1 MSTAPASSKSLHG
14 FSSLTRG
21 AQVSAMTEAKSE
33 RTASPS
39 AATLSVSNR
48 TVASRSSRQP
58 RLSFASLAPS
68 SENDHPKKLKSDATE
83 ENPPHREEVPVSVKE
98 GEEAEEE
105 DEEEEVKRTWNLRPR
120 KAFGGLKKG
129 NGVIHAEACAGG
141 ASEVKNQKSG
151 GVMEP
156 KSNRQRGIPAESPGL
171 GGVELTNENHRLW
184 VALSRDEIEED
195 VFSMSGSRPSRRPR
209 KRTKTLQKH
218 MDVLSPGLCLV
229 GMNADCF
236 RVSNSPAKR

>member
-1 MSTAPASSKSLHG
+1 MTDLNPKS
-14 FSSLTRG
+14 
-21 AQVSAMTEAKSE
+21 EAKSE
-33 RTASPS
+33 RTTSPS
-39 AATLSVSNR
+39 AETVAVSNR

-58 RLSFASLAPS
+58 RLSFSTLAPS
-68 SENDHPKKLKSDATE
+68 SENDYPRRKLKSDATE
-83 ENPPHREEVPVSVKE
+83 ETPPQREEVPVSVKA

-105 DEEEEVKRTWNLRPR
+105 EEEGLKRTWNLRPR
-120 KAFGGLKKG
+120 KACGGLKNG
-129 NGVIHAEACAGG
+129 NGVFPAETCGG
-141 ASEVKNQKSG
+141 GVTEAKNQKAG

-171 GGVELTNENHRLW
+171 GGVEVANENHRLW

-209 KRTKTLQKH
+209 KRSKTLQKH
-218 MDVLSPGLCLV
+218 LDVIFPGLCLV